1 MSGFY
6 GTPLGID
13 TMKESF
19 YRDVIDN
26 LFDGVYFVGRD
37 RTITYW
43 NKGAEELT
51 GYSSSNALG
60 KSCHDSFLA
69 HVNDSGQSLC
79 ESGCPIKI
87 ALEEGKENENELYLH
102 HKDGHRVPV
111 TVKVFP
117 IFGKKGE
124 ITGAVEIFSDN
135 SSHVASKRRIE
146 ELQHLA
152 LLDPLTQIGNRR
164 FLEMTLESKLAET
177 ARYNNQI
184 AVFFIDIDDFKQI
197 NDTCGHDVGDE
208 ALRVTAKTLNAV
220 IRPMDALGRWGGEEF
235 IAAAS
240 NINRE
245 AVQTIAERFRS
256 FIEGSSVPAGGE
268 NLLFTV
274 TIGATIARPSDDLAS
289 VVKRAD
295 TLMYEGKKKGK
306 NRVIIG

>member
-1 MSGFY
+1 
-6 GTPLGID
+6 
-13 TMKESF
+13 MKELF
-19 YRDVIDN
+19 YQDLIDN
-26 LFDGVYFVGRD
+26 LYDGVYFVGMD
-37 RTITYW
+37 RAITYW
-43 NKGAEELT
+43 NKGAEKLT

-69 HVNDSGQSLC
+69 HVNESGKNLC

-87 ALEEGKENENELYLH
+87 ALEEGKYNESELYLH

-111 TVKVFP
+111 TVRVFP
-117 IFGKKGE
+117 ITDKKGK

-135 SSHVASKRRIE
+135 SSHVASKRRID
-146 ELQHLA
+146 ELQQLA

-164 FLEMTLESKLAET
+164 FLEMTLEAKLAET

-184 AVFFIDIDDFKQI
+184 ALFFIDIDDFKQI
-197 NDTCGHDVGDE
+197 NDSHGHDVGDE

-220 IRPMDALGRWGGEEF
+220 IRPMDTLGRWGGEEF

-245 AVQTIAERFRS
+245 SVQAIAERFRS
-256 FIEGSSVPAGGE
+256 FIERSSVRTGDE

-274 TIGATIARPSDDLAS
+274 TIGGTIARPSDDLAAL
-289 VVKRAD
+289 VKRAD

-306 NRVIIG
+306 DQVIIG

>member
-1 MSGFY
+1 MVAEIYSGVD
-6 GTPLGID
+6 I
-13 TMKESF
+13 MKESF
-19 YRDVIDN
+19 YQDLIDN
-26 LFDGVYFVGRD
+26 LYDGVYFVGMD
-37 RTITYW
+37 RAITYW

-51 GYSSSNALG
+51 GYSSFHALG

-87 ALEEGKENENELYLH
+87 ALEEGRSNESELYLH
-102 HKDGHRVPV
+102 HRDGHRVPV

-135 SSHVASKRRIE
+135 SSHVANRRRIE
-146 ELQHLA
+146 ELQTLA

-164 FLEMTLESKLAET
+164 YLEMTLEAKLAET

-197 NDTCGHDVGDE
+197 NDIHGHDVGDE
-208 ALRVTAKTLNAV
+208 TLRIAAKTLNAV

-240 NINRE
+240 NINKE
-245 AVQTIAERFRS
+245 AVKAIAERFRS
-256 FIEGSSVPAGGE
+256 FIEGSSVRAGDE
-268 NLLFTV
+268 ILLFTV
-274 TIGATIARPSDDLAS
+274 SIGATIARQSDDLAS

-295 TLMYEGKKKGK
+295 QLMYEGKKKGK
-306 NRVIIG
+306 NQVIIG